1 MTTRLKLIRQMEVG
15 RYRVELET
23 ADNASTSSFVFIVEE
38 GDIQVVKSPPDF
50 VEYMKHR
57 MGPASPLM
65 EAVLAFHRAQ
75 SLEFPV

>member
-1 MTTRLKLIRQMEVG
+1 MTTRLKLISQIEVG
-15 RYRVELET
+15 RYRVELEAT
-23 ADNASTSSFVFIVEE
+23 ESAATSFVFSVEE

-50 VEYMKHR
+50 VEHMKYR

-75 SLEFPV
+75 KLEFPL